1 MTYSTVINGR
11 QWGHI
16 KPSRCLRQRDL
27 ISPYLFLVAVEGL
40 LNLIKNSVNEGKMK
54 GFVAAR
60 NGPKVSNLFFADDC
74 FIFCRAESNDCREL
88 IAILRSYGRASGQE
102 INVGKSSIL
111 YGKNIRDIA
120 RQSTMQ
126 ILGIQRSLDQEKYL
140 SLPFLSGRSKG
151 KELRSIKERVWA
163 KIQSWKERLLSQVG
177 RAVMIQAVGQSIP
190 LYAMSCFKLPR
201 GFIHELNMMMASFW

>member
-1 MTYSTVINGR
+1 MRVMGFASRWVEMVMEYVRTVTYSTVINGR

-16 KPSRCLRQRDL
+16 KPSRGLRQGDL
-27 ISPYLFLVAVEGL
+27 MSSYLLLIAAKGL
-40 LNLIKNSVNEGKMK
+40 LSLIKSSVNEGRMK

-60 NGPKVSNLFFADDC
+60 NGPEVSNLFFADDC

-88 IAILRSYGRASGQE
+88 MAILRSYGRASGQE

-126 ILGIQRSLDQEKYL
+126 ILGIQRSLD
-140 SLPFLSGRSKG
+140 
-151 KELRSIKERVWA
+151 
-163 KIQSWKERLLSQVG
+163 
-177 RAVMIQAVGQSIP
+177 
-190 LYAMSCFKLPR
+190 
-201 GFIHELNMMMASFW
+201 